1 MREQINNSFQQKIL
15 RTIAKFHM
23 LNKGDKVLVGFS
35 GGSDS
40 MALLYVLDNLRNLLD
55 IKLYALHINHQLRA
69 QAANEDEKFAKA
81 TCKKI
86 GVPFLSRK
94 VNVKRFAKKH
104 KLSLEEAAR
113 ILRYHCLVET
123 AKKFNCNKIA
133 LGHHANDNVE
143 TVIINLIRGTGL
155 AGLAGI
161 PPKRDNIIRPLI
173 ETDRSE
179 IIEYLKTNKLNYCH
193 DLTNLELGLRRN
205 YIRHKIIPLL
215 EELNPNLAETV
226 MRNSQIVR
234 TIDNDIILMAQ
245 QAQQTVLNKSDKG
258 RIKLDIK
265 KLLSYNH
272 SIQREI
278 IKEILPTL
286 EFKEIESLLELANKP
301 SGKRLEINPTLSVW
315 KEYNYLHIIKNI
327 PKTLEPINKTWKVN
341 IGKATIIPNLGLE
354 LFADF
359 KKDVKMSFDDK
370 SALFD
375 KSQIALPL
383 SIRLRKPGD
392 RFTPFKGKEKKL
404 KDVLINDKIPVRM
417 RDQLPLL
424 CDANNILWII
434 GSRRSNIGLITN
446 KTKECLIIKVRK
458 KKLN

>member
-1 MREQINNSFQQKIL
+1 MREQINNSFRQKIL
-15 RTIAKFHM
+15 RTTAKFHM

-35 GGSDS
+35 GGPDS
-40 MALLYVLDNLRNLLD
+40 MALLSFLNELKELLN
-55 IKLYALHINHQLRA
+55 IKICALHINHRLRA
-69 QAANEDEKFAKA
+69 NAADKDE
-81 TCKKI
+81 
-86 GVPFLSRK
+86 
-94 VNVKRFAKKH
+94 RFAIQICEKWKVPVRSEKVAVKKYAQKH
-104 KLSLEEAAR
+104 KLSIEESAR
-113 ILRYHCLVET
+113 VLRYEELSKW
-123 AKKFNCNKIA
+123 AKRLHCNKIA
-133 LGHHANDNVE
+133 LGHNANDNVE

-155 AGLAGI
+155 TGLAGI

-173 ETDRSE
+173 ETNRSE
-179 IIEYLKTNKLNYCH
+179 ILAYIKNNKLNYCH

-215 EELNPNLAETV
+215 EKLNPNLAETV
-226 MRNSQIVR
+226 MRNSQIIR
-234 TIDNDIILMAQ
+234 TIDNDITLMAQ

-265 KLLSYNH
+265 KLLFYNH

-286 EFKEIESLLELANKP
+286 EFKEIESLLELVNKP
-301 SGKRLEINPTLSVW
+301 TGKRLEINPKMSVC
-315 KEYNYLHIIKNI
+315 KEYGYLHIAENKQ
-327 PKTLEPINKTWKVN
+327 KTHELIDKTWKVN
-341 IGKATIIPNLGLE
+341 IGENTKIPEIGLE
-354 LFADF
+354 LNADIT
-359 KKDVKMSFDDK
+359 KKIKMSFDND
-370 SALFD
+370 STVFD
-375 KSQIALPL
+375 NSQIIPPL

-392 RFTPFKGKEKKL
+392 RFIPFKGKEKKL
-404 KDVLINDKIPVRM
+404 KDILIDDKIPVRM